1 MLNNVALLS
10 LPLLAAGA
18 HHGHRH
24 HHAVRDHG
32 LQDRSAALEVVT
44 VTDMVY
50 VTVTIEPP
58 MTSSAVPSSSIR
70 LTSSSSLPVVL
81 TTLYHQ

>member
-1 MLNNVALLS
+1 MLNSVALLS

-50 VTVTIEPP
+50 VTVTIEP
-58 MTSSAVPSSSIR
+58 MTSSAVPSTSVQ

-81 TTLYHQ
+81 TALYHQ